1 VNGTGI
7 GGDGEVSDDLLR
19 ESITELHEQALCG
32 FVFTRPDGTILR
44 VNETLLAWTGYDR
57 DDLVSVRRFQDL
69 LTLPGKIYY
78 ENHYFPLL
86 RMQGSVKEI
95 AFDLVRGEG
104 DPLPVLVNSIQRTDA
119 DGRPVLVAS
128 TVFNATDR
136 RRYERELLDA
146 RRTAEQLAAVVTTSN
161 DGIVS
166 MSPDGV
172 VQTWNG
178 GAERLFGYPAET
190 MIGRNLRDLLS
201 AGQDD
206 ARWQTMVNDLQAGH
220 AVHQEMIGH
229 RADGGQVD
237 VSVGLAPHPDL
248 LGNLGGISAIIR
260 DIGERRQIE
269 RLQQEFLAMATH
281 ELRNPL
287 TSIRAN
293 AQIMQRRAAYSDR
306 AVDAI
311 LSQSIRLGRLVDD
324 LLLASQIEADRLDL
338 RLEET
343 DLIPEVRMLA
353 ESLAPERATVEADDG
368 SESMIVFADRERL
381 GQVIANLITNAVKY
395 SPEDSEIAVRLS
407 SGHDTV
413 SIAVADRGVGIPP
426 EAIPHLFDRFY
437 RVAGT
442 QLRTP
447 GIGLGLYISRRI
459 VEAHGGRI
467 TVESE
472 PGKGSTFTVTLPV
485 RAAGTQQPD

>member
-1 VNGTGI
+1 MIGAGTD
-7 GGDGEVSDDLLR
+7 GDDEVSEDILR
-19 ESITELHEQALCG
+19 ESIAELYEQALSG

-44 VNETLLAWTGYDR
+44 VNQTFLDWTGHGR
-57 DDLVSVRRFQDL
+57 DDLVHARRFQDL
-69 LTLPGKIYY
+69 LTLPGRIYY

-95 AFDLVRGEG
+95 AFDLVRREG

-119 DGRPVLVAS
+119 DGRPFLIAS

-136 RRYERELLDA
+136 RRYERELLAA
-146 RRTAEQLAAVVTTSN
+146 RRNAEQLAAVVTTSS
-161 DGIVS
+161 DAIVS
-166 MSPDGV
+166 MSPAGI

-178 GAERLFGYPAET
+178 GAERLFGHAADA
-190 MIGRNLRDLLS
+190 MIGANLRDLLS
-201 AGQDD
+201 DGQDD
-206 ARWQTMVNDLQAGH
+206 ARWQAIMEELRAGR
-220 AVHQEMIGH
+220 AVHQEMTGR

-237 VSVGLAPHPDL
+237 ISVGMAPHPDL

-260 DIGERRQIE
+260 DIGERRKIE

-287 TSIRAN
+287 TSIQAN
-293 AQIMQRRAAYSDR
+293 AQILQRRAAYSER

-311 LSQSIRLGRLVDD
+311 LSQSARLGRLVDD

-338 RLEET
+338 RLGET
-343 DLIPEVRMLA
+343 ELVAEVRMLA
-353 ESLAPERATVEADDG
+353 ESLAPGRSTVRVEDG
-368 SESMIVFADRERL
+368 SEAVIVRADRERL
-381 GQVIANLITNAVKY
+381 GQVISNLITNAVKY
-395 SPEDSEIAVRLS
+395 SPEDSEITVRLS
-407 SGHDTV
+407 TDEGTV
-413 SIAVADRGVGIPP
+413 SIAVADCGVGIPP
-426 EAIPHLFDRFY
+426 DAIPHLFERFY

-442 QLRTP
+442 QLRAP

-467 TVESE
+467 TVKSAQD
-472 PGKGSTFTVTLPV
+472 KGSTFTVTLPV
-485 RAAGTQQPD
+485 EAPANQQPV